1 MSSSEIPSGLGRER
15 LLGAG
20 NWWSPVMAML
30 KVGAMGFGGGSA
42 LIPLVGEE
50 LVDRRRVITQKAF
63 IQHTI
68 ISSVTPGA
76 QPVKLGALAGM
87 QISGPWL
94 ALVMALAVS
103 FPGTVG
109 TLALVAG
116 IDAGGAA
123 VVRYVGY
130 ASVGITVFILAL
142 LLHYTI
148 RVIQQAHS
156 RRLAVAILVFSAVAT
171 GAGEL
176 VELIGRLF
184 GQSWHVSLP
193 KLSTVQLIGAAL
205 VVIVGLA
212 LVRGSK
218 NEDHRQTEVGPK
230 LSLWTPL
237 IVRTSLVLL
246 AAAVIVT
253 FLAVLVVGFES
264 LRFLGLVV
272 VSALTTFG
280 GGAAY
285 VGVADGIFVGG
296 EWVTSADFYG
306 QLVPIS
312 NAMPGPILIKLAAAI
327 GFGTAASQGPLAAW
341 TLGVAAAVVGLA
353 ACSVVAVI
361 VMAVFERA
369 PNSPIVRDIGRYILP
384 VICGLLVT
392 TSASMLNEAAIIVGE
407 TSVSPAVV
415 LWVALV
421 AVWAVYEVRHR
432 YKVHDLILIGVCG
445 GLSLATL
452 LLFG

>member
-1 MSSSEIPSGLGRER
+1 
-15 LLGAG
+15 
-20 NWWSPVMAML
+20 MAML

-369 PNSPIVRDIGRYILP
+369 PNSPIVR
-384 VICGLLVT
+384 
-392 TSASMLNEAAIIVGE
+392 
-407 TSVSPAVV
+407 
-415 LWVALV
+415 
-421 AVWAVYEVRHR
+421 
-432 YKVHDLILIGVCG
+432 
-445 GLSLATL
+445 
-452 LLFG
+452 